1 MDDNKKLLLILAAL
15 GIGVAGY
22 YLYKKSQATAAAN
35 KLTAANAAAIAAR
48 IPSVTPLPIILPT
61 TASTTPPWFLL
72 PETPA
77 TQPVYSPSLVDSPQV
92 VYNNDL
98 HYSINPNEYIS

>member
-35 KLTAANAAAIAAR
+35 ALTATAIAAR

-61 TASTTPPWFLL
+61 TGSTTPPWFLL

-92 VYNNDL
+92 VNYKDL
-98 HYSINPNEYIS
+98 YFSTNPNEYVS